1 MKIEIKFELYIF
13 FDRLIIWMISSKH
26 IQRIFRKYT
35 TDVYLVKRQVTVPL
49 FELFSTVM
57 SRMNIDQ
64 LVVVFSLFEIHH
76 LI

>member
-13 FDRLIIWMISSKH
+13 CDRLIIWMISSKH